1 MPFLII
7 KDSQY
12 LYVMENIRLGL
23 RIIGYGGLLLFVVQI
38 VNLWLELFEPSLT
51 LIYWTLG
58 MGMGSLFI
66 LVLVD
71 RLTNDEDRHYSK
83 TVVK

>member
-1 MPFLII
+1 
-7 KDSQY
+7 
-12 LYVMENIRLGL
+12 MENICLGL
-23 RIIGYGGLLLFVVQI
+23 RIIGYGGLILFVVQV
-38 VNLWLELFEPSLT
+38 VNSWLKLFEPSQT

-71 RLTNDEDRHYSK
+71 RLNNDEDRHYSK

>member
-1 MPFLII
+1 
-7 KDSQY
+7 
-12 LYVMENIRLGL
+12 MENIRLGL
-23 RIIGYGGLLLFVVQI
+23 RIIGYGGLLIFIVQVV
-38 VNLWLELFEPSLT
+38 NSWLGLFEPSQT
-51 LIYWTLG
+51 LIYWTMG

>member
-1 MPFLII
+1 
-7 KDSQY
+7 
-12 LYVMENIRLGL
+12 MENIRLGL
-23 RIIGYGGLLLFVVQI
+23 RIIGYGGLLLFVVQVI
-38 VNLWLELFEPSLT
+38 NLWLDLFKPSQT

-58 MGMGSLFI
+58 VGMGSLFI

>member
-1 MPFLII
+1 M
-7 KDSQY
+7 
-12 LYVMENIRLGL
+12 
-23 RIIGYGGLLLFVVQI
+23 
-38 VNLWLELFEPSLT
+38 
-51 LIYWTLG
+51 G

-83 TVVK
+83 TVEK

>member
-1 MPFLII
+1 MLWKIFVLV
-7 KDSQY
+7 SG
-12 LYVMENIRLGL
+12 LLVMEDCS
-23 RIIGYGGLLLFVVQI
+23 LFVVQV
-38 VNLWLELFEPSLT
+38 VNLWLVLFKPSQT

-58 MGMGSLFI
+58 VGMGSLFI

-83 TVVK
+83 TVEK

>member
-1 MPFLII
+1 
-7 KDSQY
+7 
-12 LYVMENIRLGL
+12 MENICLGL
-23 RIIGYGGLLLFVVQI
+23 RIIGYGGLILFVVQV
-38 VNLWLELFEPSLT
+38 VNSWLELFEPSQT

-58 MGMGSLFI
+58 VGMSSLFL

-83 TVVK
+83 TVEK

>member
-1 MPFLII
+1 MG
-7 KDSQY
+7 
-12 LYVMENIRLGL
+12 NICLSL
-23 RIIGYGGLLLFVVQI
+23 RIIGYGGLILFVVQV
-38 VNLWLELFEPSLT
+38 VNSCLKLFEPSQT

>member
-1 MPFLII
+1 
-7 KDSQY
+7 
-12 LYVMENIRLGL
+12 MENIRLGL
-23 RIIGYGGLLLFVVQI
+23 RIIGYGGLLLFVVQVI
-38 VNLWLELFEPSLT
+38 NLWLELFKTSQT

-58 MGMGSLFI
+58 VGMGSLFI

-83 TVVK
+83 TVEK

>member
-1 MPFLII
+1 
-7 KDSQY
+7 
-12 LYVMENIRLGL
+12 MENIRLGL

-38 VNLWLELFEPSLT
+38 VNLWLELFEPSET

>member
-1 MPFLII
+1 
-7 KDSQY
+7 
-12 LYVMENIRLGL
+12 MEKIRLGL

-38 VNLWLELFEPSLT
+38 VNLWLELFEPSQS

-58 MGMGSLFI
+58 VGMGSLFI

-71 RLTNDEDRHYSK
+71 RLTNNEDRHYSK
-83 TVVK
+83 TVEK

>member
-1 MPFLII
+1 
-7 KDSQY
+7 
-12 LYVMENIRLGL
+12 MENIRLGL
-23 RIIGYGGLLLFVVQI
+23 RIIGYGGLLLFVVQV
-38 VNLWLELFEPSLT
+38 VNLWLEMFKQSQK

-58 MGMGSLFI
+58 VGMGSLFI

-83 TVVK
+83 TVEK

>member
-1 MPFLII
+1 
-7 KDSQY
+7 
-12 LYVMENIRLGL
+12 MENIRLGL

-38 VNLWLELFEPSLT
+38 VNLWLELFEPSET

-66 LVLVD
+66 LVFVD

>member
-1 MPFLII
+1 
-7 KDSQY
+7 
-12 LYVMENIRLGL
+12 MENICLGL
-23 RIIGYGGLLLFVVQI
+23 RIIGYGGLILFVVQV
-38 VNLWLELFEPSLT
+38 VNLWLELFEPLQT

-66 LVLVD
+66 LALVD

>member
-1 MPFLII
+1 M
-7 KDSQY
+7 KNTY
-12 LYVMENIRLGL
+12 LGL
-23 RIIGYGGLLLFVVQI
+23 RIIGYGGLLLFVVQV
-38 VNLWLELFEPSLT
+38 VNLWLELFGPSQT

-58 MGMGSLFI
+58 VGMGSLFT

-83 TVVK
+83 TVEK

>member
-1 MPFLII
+1 
-7 KDSQY
+7 
-12 LYVMENIRLGL
+12 MENICLGL
-23 RIIGYGGLLLFVVQI
+23 RIIGYGGLIIFVVQV
-38 VNLWLELFEPSLT
+38 VNSWLELFEPSQT
-51 LIYWTLG
+51 LIYWTLV

-66 LVLVD
+66 LVLMD

>member
-1 MPFLII
+1 
-7 KDSQY
+7 
-12 LYVMENIRLGL
+12 MENIRLGL
-23 RIIGYGGLLLFVVQI
+23 RTIGYGGLLFFVVQV
-38 VNLWLELFEPSLT
+38 VNLWLELFKPSQT

-58 MGMGSLFI
+58 VGMGSLFI

-83 TVVK
+83 TVEK

>member
-1 MPFLII
+1 
-7 KDSQY
+7 
-12 LYVMENIRLGL
+12 MENIRLGL

-38 VNLWLELFEPSLT
+38 VNLWLEIFEPSLT
-51 LIYWTLG
+51 LIYWSLSL
-58 MGMGSLFI
+58 GMGSLLI

-83 TVVK
+83 TIEK